1 MRGDHSFQRGV
12 GYRSAGL
19 SFITLLGMLV
29 IVVQGTGRQ
38 GAGERR
44 LGRTLESSSSS
55 SSSSLSRG
63 SSDNPQYH
71 SHTLTINQHE
81 GHLGGKLAAV
91 LDKADLAWCGE
102 DLFSS
107 EEKQGSLI
115 GRGAAAREATE
126 SRAGP
131 ASAGGAR
138 TGNKQLA

>member
-1 MRGDHSFQRGV
+1 MRGDHSLQRGV

-29 IVVQGTGRQ
+29 IVVQGAGRQ

-55 SSSSLSRG
+55 LSRG

-71 SHTLTINQHE
+71 SHALTIDQHE

-91 LDKADLAWCGE
+91 LDL
-102 DLFSS
+102 
-107 EEKQGSLI
+107 KQTWHGVERTLSL
-115 GRGAAAREATE
+115 RR
-126 SRAGP
+126 R
-131 ASAGGAR
+131 
-138 TGNKQLA
+138 NKVT

>member
-1 MRGDHSFQRGV
+1 
-12 GYRSAGL
+12 
-19 SFITLLGMLV
+19 MLV

-44 LGRTLESSSSS
+44 LGRTLES

-131 ASAGGAR
+131 AFAGGAR